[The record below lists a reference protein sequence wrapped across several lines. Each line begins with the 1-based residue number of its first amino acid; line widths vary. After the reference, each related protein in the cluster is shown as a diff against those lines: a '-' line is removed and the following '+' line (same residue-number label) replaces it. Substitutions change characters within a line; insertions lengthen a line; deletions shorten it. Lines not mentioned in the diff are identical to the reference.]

1 MWKKDSEPDAAPQQ
15 RTDPAAPRQ
24 SAAPGAGVV
33 PGTGPGASGNRAAI
47 GRSITIRGD
56 VTGDE
61 DLLIQGRIEGSVD
74 LEKHAVTVGPEGD
87 VKASI
92 RGRIVTIEGSVK
104 GNLTATEQ
112 IILRSSARVQGDIAA
127 PRVVLEDGANF
138 RGGVDMGEPEGGSG
152 GRSAGSTAG
161 DRRGDAKGGTG
172 GDARSGGR
180 AGEGSSA
187 AAGSNTATATAAG
200 GSGGTGGSGGDT
212 GAAGDSGDT
221 ADSGGETGG
230 RLEKGKGS
238 GAPRPQV
245 AR

>member
-15 RTDPAAPRQ
+15 RTDPAAPPQPR
-24 SAAPGAGVV
+24 SS
-33 PGTGPGASGNRAAI
+33 GPGGAASGNRATI

-61 DLLIQGRIEGSVD
+61 DLLIQGRVEGSVE
-74 LEKHAVTVGPEGD
+74 LEQHAVTVGPEGD

-92 RGRIVTIEGSVK
+92 RGRIVTIEGSVE
-104 GNLTATEQ
+104 GDLTATEQ

-138 RGGVDMGEPEGGSG
+138 RGGVDMGEPKGGSGGSG
-152 GRSAGSTAG
+152 GRSASSGSG
-161 DRRGDAKGGTG
+161 SGSE
-172 GDARSGGR
+172 ARSKDAEKAGGR
-180 AGEGSSA
+180 DSRSGARGSEGSSDA
-187 AAGSNTATATAAG
+187 GGTSSAGSGADPAASGSDNATAAG
-200 GSGGTGGSGGDT
+200 D
-212 GAAGDSGDT
+212 
-221 ADSGGETGG
+221 TGG